1 MKKLILA
8 ATAFAVL
15 GAAAPASAQLGDIV
29 QRELLKQGL
38 RNVLGGSNNGSSV
51 RLERL
56 DDRIEQAVRRG
67 EISQTEARR
76 LYDEYEQLRRLDRD
90 LRRGGL
96 SRDERFELERRVDQL
111 ERRIQ
116 DARLNR
122 DDRFDDDD
130 YDRDGRYDRDDRRN
144 GCPPGLAK
152 KNNGCLPPG
161 QARKIDRDFQNRD
174 RFPGEYQDGYR
185 DNDRFIFRREANGTI
200 IQIDRRTG
208 EVVRVIRT
216 R

>member
-1 MKKLILA
+1 MRKLILA
-8 ATAFAVL
+8 ATAFAAL
-15 GAAAPASAQLGDIV
+15 GAAAPASAQLGDII
-29 QRELLKQGL
+29 QREILKQGL
-38 RNVLGGSNNGSSV
+38 RNVLGSGGNTGSV
-51 RLERL
+51 RLEQL
-56 DDRIEQAVRRG
+56 DNRIEQAVRRG
-67 EISQTEARR
+67 EISQSEGRR

-90 LRRGGL
+90 LRRNGL
-96 SRDERFELERRVDQL
+96 SRDERFELERRVDRL
-111 ERRIQ
+111 ERRIE

-122 DDRFDDDD
+122 AGRFDDDD
-130 YDRDGRYDRDDRRN
+130 YDRDGRYDRSDRRN

-161 QARKIDRDFQNRD
+161 QARKIDRDFQDRD

-208 EVVRVIRT
+208 EVVRIIRT